1 MKAKLAGL
9 ALLTGMSLAAN
20 AASFR
25 FTPVTDAGNPV
36 LQALGNQLVM
46 EVTPGGA
53 DNVLFT
59 FTNNGNIESSISR
72 VYFDDAPSNLIA
84 GFSVAAQSPGV
95 SFALNADQP
104 TLTDVGG
111 DPFRFWATDSA
122 ESVVPRFNNGVND
135 SAEAPGE
142 FLTLS
147 GLLNA
152 GRTFADVVASLGGGP
167 PTQGNLLRVG
177 LRVIGINQF
186 DDSGSASFLDV
197 GPGSGPTAPIPESST
212 YGMLLAGLGLIT
224 AIARRRQSGR

>member
-9 ALLTGMSLAAN
+9 ALFTGMSLAAH
-20 AASFR
+20 AASFN
-25 FTPVTDAGNPV
+25 FTPVTDPGNPI

-46 EVTPGGA
+46 EVTQGGA

-59 FTNNGNIESSISR
+59 FTNNGNLESSISR
-72 VYFDDAPSNLIA
+72 VYLDDAPANLFSS
-84 GFSVAAQSPGV
+84 FSVAAQSPGV
-95 SFALNADQP
+95 NFAMNAEPP
-104 TLTDVGG
+104 TLTDAGA
-111 DPFRFWATDSA
+111 DPFRFFATDSA

-135 SAEAPGE
+135 RAEAPGE

-152 GRTFADVVASLGGGP
+152 GKTFADVVASLGSGP
-167 PTQGNLLRVG
+167 TSQGNLLRVG

-186 DDSGSASFLDV
+186 NDSGSASFLDT